1 MFSPSAFE
9 AAQGSCFFSITQKIS
24 TWNANSCSSSVSG
37 RISECLHPLVGWFL
51 ELMLIIPLPSPLSF
65 LNKIFSTSQ
74 VSMDLFSTPSVRTE
88 TELVLDPLE
97 ILAGSLEFV
106 HSFESY
112 RQIIAYSRNIYW
124 AGYLAI
130 SSLKGQVSIY
140 KIISQDVETKANKQH
155 AGILTFLWC
164 I

>member
-1 MFSPSAFE
+1 MFSPSDFE

-24 TWNANSCSSSVSG
+24 TWNANSFSSSVSG
-37 RISECLHPLVGWFL
+37 RISECLHSLVGWFL
-51 ELMLIIPLPSPLSF
+51 ELMLIISLSF
-65 LNKIFSTSQ
+65 LNKIFSISQ
-74 VSMDLFSTPSVRTE
+74 ASMDLFSTPSVRAE

-106 HSFESY
+106 HRFESY

-124 AGYLAI
+124 TGYLVI
-130 SSLKGQVSIY
+130 SFLKGQVSLY
-140 KIISQDVETKANKQH
+140 KIISQDVETKAYKEH